1 MASAFGKY
9 NKVVNALFEM
19 LDNVISLIPDFKESE
34 LQLSIRGESSELKIL
49 VSRTKDGRFSISIN
63 QIPLAQTQKVEEK
76 KEEVKEEKKEEVT
89 EEIKEKEE
97 LPELPEVEVSFEQH
111 KL

>member
-1 MASAFGKY
+1 MTSAFGKY

-19 LDNVISLIPDFKESE
+19 LDNVISLIPDFIESE

-63 QIPLAQTQKVEEK
+63 QTPIAQIQKIKER
-76 KEEVKEEKKEEVT
+76 KEEIKEEKKEEAK
-89 EEIKEKEE
+89 EEVKEKEE